1 MLILSFDVWNV
12 YHNMHRALKI
22 RDIKIFG
29 YGIGTQKGELLVHLI
44 LYDLKVEDLSNSLFT
59 KGIPV
64 RSRELEGPSSPSELS
79 SATELCLRCERTIW
93 PRANLYT

>member
-1 MLILSFDVWNV
+1 
-12 YHNMHRALKI
+12 MHRALKI

-29 YGIGTQKGELLVHLI
+29 YGTGTQRGELLLHLI
-44 LYDLKVEDLSNSLFT
+44 LYDSKVEDLSNSLLI

-64 RSRELEGPSSPSELS
+64 RSSELEGSSSPSELS

-93 PRANLYT
+93 PPANLYT